1 MTLDGLLM
9 STTLQEHWA
18 LYKRAIKNTL
28 HSPSQF
34 GVSVERLKFLS
45 KVLIDIENEL
55 LTGNIFQVRFIIFL
69 NKLIL
74 NKLFLL

>member
-1 MTLDGLLM
+1 MTLDGLLT
-9 STTLQEHWA
+9 STTLQDHWA

-55 LTGNIFQVRFIIFL
+55 LTGNIFQVCIFDTFIVTKI
-69 NKLIL
+69 
-74 NKLFLL
+74 